1 MLNKIT
7 VYSDAPGSLRE
18 AIVNYNEVADSWNE
32 CIANSHICACEVL
45 DFGEDI
51 DSDELIGLMNESKDI
66 KVRLAAAIDRVE
78 EEVSKLDIN

>member
-7 VYSDAPGSLRE
+7 VYSDAPESLRE

-32 CIANSHICACEVL
+32 CITNSHICACEVL

-51 DSDELIGLMNESKDI
+51 DPDKLIGLMNESKNI
-66 KVRLAAAIDRVE
+66 KVRIADAINRVE

>member
-7 VYSDAPGSLRE
+7 VYSDAPESLRE

-32 CIANSHICACEVL
+32 CITNSHICACEVL

-51 DSDELIGLMNESKDI
+51 GPDKLIGLMNESKDI